1 MHSAWVQNRG
11 SPRGGCLGFTRRC
24 VRGIFRHVHAATKND
39 LASFRRRRRR
49 KEGRGFGPSWTLPGT
64 VGRGT
69 KVPGRLPA
77 SSGSACYPP
86 GREAASAG
94 GGAAAAAGRGRG
106 GSRRSARKKTGILRS
121 QSLALLTKLSAHGML
136 FDNYCPRKRAVGPGG
151 RWLKSIFG
159 V

>member
-39 LASFRRRRRR
+39 SVFPAAGGGK
-49 KEGRGFGPSWTLPGT
+49 KEGASTPSWTLPGT

-69 KVPGRLPA
+69 RGPGRLPA
-77 SSGSACYPP
+77 STGSACYPP
-86 GREAASAG
+86 GRGAASAG
-94 GGAAAAAGRGRG
+94 GAAAAAAGRGRG
-106 GSRRSARKKTGILRS
+106 GSRRPARKKTGILRS

>member
-1 MHSAWVQNRG
+1 MHSAWAQNRG

-39 LASFRRRRRR
+39 SVFPPPEEKRR
-49 KEGRGFGPSWTLPGT
+49 KGFRPLPGPCPGRGDEGPRSAACFYWECLLSAWPRSGFG
-64 VGRGT
+64 
-69 KVPGRLPA
+69 
-77 SSGSACYPP
+77 
-86 GREAASAG
+86 G
-94 GGAAAAAGRGRG
+94 GGAAAAAGQGRG
-106 GSRRSARKKTGILRS
+106 GSQRSARKKTGILRS